1 MAETKSDW
9 PKMSDSLVIPALTIR
24 IPMPRR
30 VVEPRQGTQDETF
43 LSIAASAE
51 TAAHADCE

>member
-1 MAETKSDW
+1 
-9 PKMSDSLVIPALTIR
+9 
-24 IPMPRR
+24 
-30 VVEPRQGTQDETF
+30 VEPRQGTQDETF